1 MCTVSFI
8 PVQGKVFITH
18 NRDEKIARPKALY
31 PNEYNINGHK
41 LLFPRDTAAGGSW
54 FAMNQNG
61 AAAVLLN
68 GGYTKHVTNPPYRK
82 SRGLVFLDIV
92 ASDHLLSAYQKT
104 DLANVEPFTVILWN
118 EDNLFECRWDGTGK
132 YIKELDITSTHIWS
146 SVTLYEPE
154 IISRRQNWFRKW
166 LQKNNE
172 PVLDEIIQFHLSGG
186 EGDEQNDLRMNRDNE
201 MLTVSVTGMEINS
214 EITHMKYLDLRDNV
228 NYTYNFPLVKAVIA
242 K

>member
-82 SRGLVFLDIV
+82 SRGLVFLDII
-92 ASDHLLSAYQKT
+92 AAENILSAYQEA
-104 DLANVEPFTVILWN
+104 DFSNIEPFTVILWY
-118 EDNLFECRWDGTGK
+118 EENLFECRWDGSRK
-132 YIKELDITSTHIWS
+132 YIKELEITSTHIWS
-146 SVTLYEPE
+146 SVTLYDPE
-154 IISRRQNWFRKW
+154 VISRRQHWFEKW
-166 LQKNNE
+166 LVQN
-172 PVLDEIIQFHLSGG
+172 PAPALDDIIQFHLSGG
-186 EGDEQNDLRMNRDNE
+186 DGDSQNDLRMNRADQ
-201 MLTVSVTGMEINS
+201 MLTVSVTGLEIN
-214 EITHMKYLDLRDNV
+214 HDHAVMKYLDLRDHS
-228 NYTYNFPLVKAVIA
+228 NYSYNLPIIKAVIE

>member
-31 PNEYNINGHK
+31 PKEYKINGHK

-61 AAAVLLN
+61 SAAVLLN
-68 GGYTKHVTNPPYRK
+68 GGLTKHVAHPPYRK
-82 SRGLVFLDIV
+82 SRGLVFLDII
-92 ASDHLLSAYQKT
+92 AADHLLSAYQKA
-104 DLANVEPFTVILWN
+104 DFSNIEPFTVILWN
-118 EDNLFECRWDGTGK
+118 EETLFECRWDGARK
-132 YIKELDITSTHIWS
+132 YIKELDIASTYIWS
-146 SVTLYEPE
+146 SVTLYDPE
-154 IISRRQNWFRKW
+154 IISRRQSWFVKW
-166 LQKNNE
+166 QQKNAN
-172 PVLDEIIQFHLSGG
+172 PTLDDIIQFHLSGG
-186 EGDEQNDLRMNRDNE
+186 EGDGENDLRMNRDNQ

-214 EITHMKYLDLRDNV
+214 ETSTMKYLDLRDNL
-228 NYTYNFPLVKAVIA
+228 NYSYNFPLVKAVIE